1 MKFIMA
7 GQLAL
12 SMLSTAMGDRRF
24 RIFEKAPLIKA
35 SPKNNGIKSAN
46 TLSQKGRRKRQRQ
59 QRSQSYKKGG
69 VK

>member
-46 TLSQKGRRKRQRQ
+46 TLSQKGRRKRQ
-59 QRSQSYKKGG
+59 SYKKGG